1 MLVEGLSALAAAGG
15 GAVVQA
21 AGTDAWNGLRQ
32 RVGDLFGRGDSE
44 RARAE
49 FVRLDRTA
57 AALAEGTPAD
67 LAGERARQEGVWQGR
82 FENLLE
88 NLDAPGQ
95 RRAVEQLRE
104 LLVFV
109 AAAARGPGGP
119 GPTVPGT
126 EDSWQGVFG
135 SGSATASHGGTAVT
149 GIYNDHSTVSLPSS
163 ALRPPAEVEA
173 RAGMDELAHQARYF
187 TGRGVE
193 LDRLDAALS
202 VPGVALVQAV
212 HGLGGVGKSAL
223 AAHWVATRPHG
234 RSPVRWITADSP
246 AGVQQGLSRL
256 ATALQPA
263 LAKALTA
270 EALAEYAVQWL
281 ATHTGWLLVLDNVN
295 DPADIAG
302 LITRAPGG
310 RFLITSRLAT
320 AWTDVSTLIRLD
332 IMTPAESLALLTR
345 ITTAGN
351 GSRDLDGAAELCE
364 ELGHLPLAVE
374 QAAAYLAQNPLVTPR
389 AYLGLLAEYPADMY
403 GQGAATTP
411 AERTVAQVWNITLDQ
426 VTRLQPAAADLLR
439 TLAWYAPDE
448 IPAALAHVPAGPPAV
463 SAAIGLLTAYNMIT
477 PDPATSTVSVH
488 RLVQALTRTPDPND
502 PHRTPDLIA
511 AAREQATENLS
522 KALPKTISDPASWPT
537 WRTLTPHVDALADQ
551 AAQETDTA
559 TTARILNETGL
570 FLKGQGLITPALRHL
585 HRAATGSER
594 VLGKDHPDTLTSR
607 NNLAS
612 AYESAGDLDR
622 AIPLLKRTLTER
634 VRVLGENHPGTLTS
648 RNNLAGAYQAAGD
661 LDRAIQLFEQTLTDS
676 ERVLGEDHPDTL
688 TFRNNLAYSYQAA
701 GDLSRA
707 IQLYEQTLTNRVRLL
722 GKDHPD
728 TLMSRN
734 NLASAYESAGDLDQ
748 AIPLLERTLTDCERV
763 LGKHHPDT
771 LTSRNNLASAYES
784 AGDLDQAIPLYEQTL
799 TNRVRLLG
807 KDHPD
812 TLLSRNNL
820 AYTYRSAGDL
830 DQAIPLF
837 ERTLADCER
846 VLSEGHPLVGLLRG
860 NLAAARAERDDG
872 STGRS

>member
-1 MLVEGLSALAAAGG
+1 MWPVRGGSWGGDVLVEGLSALAAAGG

-345 ITTAGN
+345 ITTASTTVPGTWTAPQN
-351 GSRDLDGAAELCE
+351 CAKSSAICPWPSSR
-364 ELGHLPLAVE
+364 P
-374 QAAAYLAQNPLVTPR
+374 PPTSRRTPSS
-389 AYLGLLAEYPADMY
+389 P
-403 GQGAATTP
+403 
-411 AERTVAQVWNITLDQ
+411 
-426 VTRLQPAAADLLR
+426 
-439 TLAWYAPDE
+439 
-448 IPAALAHVPAGPPAV
+448 HVPIWGCSPSTRRTCTGRARPPRPPNVPLPRSGTSPWTRSPASSQPPQTCCAPWPGTPPTKSPPPWHTSPCGPPAV

-537 WRTLTPHVDALADQ
+537 WRTLTP
-551 AAQETDTA
+551 TS
-559 TTARILNETGL
+559 
-570 FLKGQGLITPALRHL
+570 TPSPTRRPRKPTPLPPPASSTR
-585 HRAATGSER
+585 
-594 VLGKDHPDTLTSR
+594 PDCS
-607 NNLAS
+607 S
-612 AYESAGDLDR
+612 
-622 AIPLLKRTLTER
+622 K
-634 VRVLGENHPGTLTS
+634 
-648 RNNLAGAYQAAGD
+648 
-661 LDRAIQLFEQTLTDS
+661 
-676 ERVLGEDHPDTL
+676 
-688 TFRNNLAYSYQAA
+688 
-701 GDLSRA
+701 
-707 IQLYEQTLTNRVRLL
+707 
-722 GKDHPD
+722 
-728 TLMSRN
+728 
-734 NLASAYESAGDLDQ
+734 
-748 AIPLLERTLTDCERV
+748 
-763 LGKHHPDT
+763 
-771 LTSRNNLASAYES
+771 
-784 AGDLDQAIPLYEQTL
+784 
-799 TNRVRLLG
+799 
-807 KDHPD
+807 
-812 TLLSRNNL
+812 
-820 AYTYRSAGDL
+820 
-830 DQAIPLF
+830 
-837 ERTLADCER
+837 
-846 VLSEGHPLVGLLRG
+846 
-860 NLAAARAERDDG
+860 ARA
-872 STGRS
+872 